1 MRGWAYAAVSI
12 CLLSAACGGQL
23 LEPYP
28 GGDDSIAPDYDASEP
43 DAQAVDAGPPLGDYT
58 DIADQSQWSSFDVA
72 GLNPEANG
80 FYGATFDGR
89 YMYMAPYSNGDTGMT
104 HGHAVRFDTR
114 GSFTSSDS
122 WTTFD
127 TTTLS
132 ASTKGFAGAAFD
144 GRYVYFAPH
153 GGDINVDN
161 AYDAFQAT
169 SVLVR
174 FDTQGSF
181 TDAAAWSTFDLTTLD
196 EQAQG
201 YCGATFDGRYLYLVP
216 FGPDGDQPPT
226 GDLTE
231 SIAVRFDTQ
240 SDFSDAGSYATMDL
254 TPLPNEPSRRCS
266 GVFDGRY
273 LYLSESQNGA
283 DISGAITRY
292 DTTTPFTST
301 SSWSTFN
308 VATVDDHAQ
317 GFAGSAFD
325 GHAFYVMSSWY
336 GDTVTNRFYDGVT
349 ARFDTTK
356 PFGDATSWQTFDAS
370 QLFGTGNADLYDA
383 SFFHMGGFDG
393 RFVYFIPAQSVQN
406 DAVIAR
412 YDTLQPY
419 ESLSAW
425 SFSPHY
431 SQLGAFEQGGAAV
444 FDGQS
449 LYFVPLLEGKVLRFN
464 ARTTAAMPKL
474 PQFTGSFF

>member
-1 MRGWAYAAVSI
+1 MRFCSAFPRQRAVTRQKTNSRLHRIRCHVRNVRVRILDREKCAESSDDRRSDWAYVAVSI

-28 GGDDSIAPDYDASEP
+28 GGDDSVAPDYDASAQ

-72 GLNPEANG
+72 GLNPAANG

-122 WTTFD
+122 WTMFD
-127 TTTLS
+127 TTTLAPS
-132 ASTKGFAGAAFD
+132 AKGFAGAAFD
-144 GRYVYFAPH
+144 GRFVYFAPH
-153 GGDINVDN
+153 GGDISVDN
-161 AYDAFQAT
+161 AYYAFQAT

-226 GDLTE
+226 GNLTE

-240 SDFSDAGSYATMDL
+240 ADFSDAGSYATMDL
-254 TPLPNEPSRRCS
+254 TPLPNEPSRRCG

-273 LYLSESQNGA
+273 LYLSESQNAA
-283 DISGAITRY
+283 DVTGVITRY
-292 DTTTPFTST
+292 DTTTSFTSA

-308 VATVDDHAQ
+308 VATVDDHALQ
-317 GFAGSAFD
+317 GLRRRIRVRRACVLRLVVLVRRHRHESLLRRRDCALRHD
-325 GHAFYVMSSWY
+325 QAVRRRDLVADLLS
-336 GDTVTNRFYDGVT
+336 
-349 ARFDTTK
+349 
-356 PFGDATSWQTFDAS
+356 DAS
-370 QLFGTGNADLYDA
+370 QLFGPQQHGLYDA
-383 SFFHMGGFDG
+383 SFFHMGGFDL
-393 RFVYFIPAQSVQN
+393 RDARQSVCAGN
-406 DAVIAR
+406 V
-412 YDTLQPY
+412 
-419 ESLSAW
+419 E
-425 SFSPHY
+425 
-431 SQLGAFEQGGAAV
+431 AAPR
-444 FDGQS
+444 Q
-449 LYFVPLLEGKVLRFN
+449 Y
-464 ARTTAAMPKL
+464 
-474 PQFTGSFF
+474 